1 MDNMRIRAMEPA
13 DRIEVAELICVST
26 NYWYQSRAGP
36 PVFAAGPESTE
47 IFCDVYEAL
56 DPGCCVVA
64 QNPGNGRLMGSCFY
78 HPREHHVSLGIMNVH
93 PNYFRQGV
101 AAALLAYVLDYADR
115 HEYRAVRL
123 TSSAMNLDS
132 YSLYTRA
139 GFVPRSSYQDMIMD
153 VPESGFP
160 YVTPD
165 QERVRAAGE
174 HDVEAMKAIEL
185 DVAGICREKDYRHAI
200 RNREGIWQTLVFEG
214 ENGRLSGF
222 MISCKHPALNMLG
235 PCVARTEAQA
245 AALIARAA
253 DRFRSTCAIAVI
265 PAHCAKLVQQMYQW
279 RARNCELHFCQ
290 VRGEFQPFQ
299 GVSIPTFML
308 ETA

>member
-1 MDNMRIRAMEPA
+1 MENIRLRAMEPS

-26 NYWYQSRAGP
+26 NYWYQMRSGP
-36 PVFAAGPESTE
+36 PIFTAGPESTE
-47 IFCDVYEAL
+47 VFCDIYESL

-64 QNPGNGRLMGSCFY
+64 QNPSNGRLMGSCFY

-101 AAALLAYVLDYADR
+101 AAALLAHVVDYADR
-115 HEYRAVRL
+115 HEFRAVRL

-160 YVTPD
+160 YSTPNHD
-165 QERVRAAGE
+165 RVRAARE
-174 HDVEAMKAIEL
+174 QDVQAMKAIEL
-185 DVAGICREKDYRHAI
+185 EVAGICREKDYRHCI
-200 RNREGIWQTLVFEG
+200 RNLEGIWETLVFEG
-214 ENGRLSGF
+214 EDRELSAF
-222 MISCKHPALNMLG
+222 MISCKHSALNMFG

-253 DRFRSTCAIAVI
+253 SRFRGTYAIAVV
-265 PAHCAKLVQQMYQW
+265 PAPCATLVQQMYQW
-279 RARNCELHFCQ
+279 KARNCELHFCQ
-290 VRGEFQPFQ
+290 VRGDFQPFR
-299 GVSIPTFML
+299 GVSMPTFML